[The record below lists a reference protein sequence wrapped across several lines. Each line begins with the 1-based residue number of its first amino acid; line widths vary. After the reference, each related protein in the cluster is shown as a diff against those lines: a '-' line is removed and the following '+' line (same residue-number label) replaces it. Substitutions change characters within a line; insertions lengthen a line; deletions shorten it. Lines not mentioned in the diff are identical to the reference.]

1 MLKRLREQHAESV
14 ARTQT
19 LYKEQRTI
27 QNEICKAIRDNPR
40 TVPEVAEITGLPTNI
55 VLWYMTAYKKYG
67 IVVESGMCGDY
78 PLYKKADKE

>member
-1 MLKRLREQHAESV
+1 MEEENEFASELEKGLPD
-14 ARTQT
+14 
-19 LYKEQRTI
+19 TI
-27 QNEICKAIRDNPR
+27 QNEICKAIRENPR

-78 PLYKKADKE
+78 PLYLKAGK